1 MPTPQ
6 LKPLTLRDA
15 KSGEWCTFRP
25 QPNGWIMIPAGTYR
39 LQNEATE
46 PEKQLLLDTR
56 TLGHGAL
63 ARAHDFGATFMGL

>member
-25 QPNGWIMIPAGTYR
+25 QPDGWIMIPAGTYF

-46 PEKQLLLDTR
+46 PPTANIEGNTKRSTA
-56 TLGHGAL
+56 G
-63 ARAHDFGATFMGL
+63 